1 MVVQVLNRSAPPA
14 RDLAAALDTD
24 WSDRWSDVRPD
35 ADWLLLAVSD
45 DAIGE
50 VAAALAP
57 HVPQALATHTSGATP
72 GTVLAPHFQRFGVF
86 YPLQSFSPERVP
98 DWSAIPLCV
107 DAADPSDRIFLEKM
121 AAQLGARAWRVD
133 DEQRAALHVAA
144 VFANNFVNHCYAVA
158 EQLLAEQGLPFELLH
173 PLMTETLAKALAHSP
188 AHMQTG
194 PARRGDQATLQRHLA
209 LLAEHPDWQ
218 AVYAAMSQSIRDA
231 GMRDG
236 K

>member
-1 MVVQVLNRSAPPA
+1 MQVLNRTAAPA
-14 RDLAAALDTD
+14 RELAATLHAD

-35 ADWLLLAVSD
+35 ADWLLVAVRD

-72 GTVLAPHFQRFGVF
+72 GTVLSPHFQRFGVF
-86 YPLQSFSPERVP
+86 YPLQSFSREREP
-98 DWSAIPLCV
+98 DWPAVPLCV
-107 DAADPSDRIFLEKM
+107 DAAASADMLFLQEIALK
-121 AAQLGARAWRVD
+121 LGMRAWPVN

-144 VFANNFVNHCYAVA
+144 VFANNFVNHCYQVA
-158 EQLLAEQGLPFELLH
+158 EQLLAEKGLPFELLH
-173 PLMTETLAKALAHSP
+173 PLMHETLAKALAHSP

-194 PARRGDQATLQRHLA
+194 PARRGDQATMERHLA
-209 LLAEHPDWQ
+209 LLTQHADWQ
-218 AVYAAMSQSIRDA
+218 AIYVALSQSIRNARPSDI
-231 GMRDG
+231 